1 MDNKVILNPFKEEK
15 NIVDI
20 ALILHSAI
28 TVEAE
33 AAQEAIRAFNNYGG
47 DNADGENFYRAQFCK
62 AEAEKS
68 HYTLLTL
75 ERIAKDFA
83 DLLTPEA
90 RGQIRLFLDDI
101 ELEYSKKK
109 NELLKRLAG

>member
-1 MDNKVILNPFKEEK
+1 MDNKVILNPFKEGK

-20 ALILHSAI
+20 AIILHNAI

-47 DNADGENFYRAQFCK
+47 DNSDGENFYRAQFCK

-83 DLLTPEA
+83 EILTPDA
-90 RGQIRLFLDDI
+90 REEIRHVLDDI
-101 ELEYSKKK
+101 EVEFQKKK
-109 NELLKRLAG
+109 NELLNRKAG